1 MSEYK
6 KIFAER
12 DAQNTAK
19 RTEAIKRIIVVLFKL
34 LLALGAFIGLEAITF
49 ISGTF
54 MVILM
59 AVAVCVGTF
68 NIGYIWKD
76 VK

>member
-19 RTEAIKRIIVVLFKL
+19 RRESIKRIVVVFLKL
-34 LLALGAFIGLEAITF
+34 LVALGAIVGLEAITF

-54 MVILM
+54 AVILS
-59 AVAVCVGTF
+59 AVAVCVSAF
-68 NIGYIWKD
+68 NTGYIWKD